1 MKTNKEKWVLRKALI
16 VFQFTI
22 ALIFIIAVLVIGKQV
37 RYMRDSDKGFK
48 TDAIVTI
55 QRVWRDHSNRT
66 NALAESIGRIPGVD
80 QVILQAFAPMGFPH
94 MSGNIEYKGK
104 DDIKFEVSYQP
115 GNEDYVPFYGMKLLA
130 GRNMFH
136 GDSLKEIVVNQTF
149 SKSLGFSKPEQVLG
163 KSIDCF
169 GLKTYTIVGVVAD
182 FHENSFHEAMK
193 PVVIVNLPDQEKGIA
208 IKLSTKGKQAKE
220 ANAILAKVE
229 REWKSTYP
237 DENFQCSFLNESI
250 RWLYDQETKTA
261 WLMNVIMII
270 TIFISCMGLFG
281 LAMFTAEQ
289 RTREI
294 GIRKV
299 LGATVT
305 NIVTLLSKDFVLLVI
320 ISLVIASPIAGY
332 FMSSWLEDFAY
343 RIHITGW
350 VYILAGVMAIFIA
363 LCTVSFQAIRAAIA
377 NPVNSL
383 RSE

>member
-1 MKTNKEKWVLRKALI
+1 M
-16 VFQFTI
+16 
-22 ALIFIIAVLVIGKQV
+22 
-37 RYMRDSDKGFK
+37 
-48 TDAIVTI
+48 
-55 QRVWRDHSNRT
+55 
-66 NALAESIGRIPGVD
+66 
-80 QVILQAFAPMGFPH
+80 
-94 MSGNIEYKGK
+94 
-104 DDIKFEVSYQP
+104 
-115 GNEDYVPFYGMKLLA
+115 
-130 GRNMFH
+130 
-136 GDSLKEIVVNQTF
+136 
-149 SKSLGFSKPEQVLG
+149 
-163 KSIDCF
+163 
-169 GLKTYTIVGVVAD
+169 
-182 FHENSFHEAMK
+182 
-193 PVVIVNLPDQEKGIA
+193 VIVNLPDQEKGIA
-208 IKLSTKGKQAKE
+208 LKLSTKGKLAKE
-220 ANAILAKVE
+220 ANIILAQVE
-229 REWKSTYP
+229 KEWKKVYP
-237 DENFQCSFLNESI
+237 EENFQCSFLNESI

-320 ISLVIASPIAGY
+320 LSLVIASPIAGY
-332 FMSSWLEDFAY
+332 FMSQWLQDFAY

-350 VYILAGVMAIFIA
+350 VYILAGVMAILIA